1 VALVRVYCGLAS
13 ADRTAPAVA
22 TDGWL
27 TAAVVDDAG
36 RLLDV
41 CEIGDDPAG
50 YARLCTVLAE
60 RSGGPTAVAIAAD
73 SDDHRLTML
82 LTAAGRAL
90 AVADDDAV
98 DDYAERFA
106 DDESADEM
114 ESPPAERRAV
124 GLARALQ
131 AGALSAVSMPA
142 PRDLAGLKGVL
153 VAHAALVTGRHSAAV
168 ALREVLREL
177 HPAALRA
184 YPDPAEPVPLAVL
197 DALPEPASLG
207 GGNAGRTREPTP
219 TETIV
224 ADIART
230 GVADAVTVKNAI
242 TALRVAIAETP
253 RRLAGR
259 APNAAIAE
267 TIRHAVAAVR
277 ACDAACQALVA
288 SLAERPTTPAQPAGT
303 RAGRRA
309 GPGHAA
315 PEPDLAAAPTGRRAA
330 REPVDATPAPTG
342 RRARSQPAADSVPT
356 PPRPVA
362 PPPVAPTPVAPPPVA
377 PPPLAPAAAAPGTG
391 YSTPLAPA
399 AAAQAPS
406 RPPAPPRGAPSAAP
420 VSPPAWV
427 TGTGSNRPVSV
438 PPPPPPGITPI
449 VPGQRHAQP
458 AADAGEPFRPTLTTA
473 AINSTR
479 ATRAAEGR
487 QSVAAAIESRS
498 EALRTIRKRSTEPA
512 EERDPG
518 ARQGGTGRQSVVAA
532 VEGRGAARAGRRAE
546 EPAAAERWIDEVP
559 EPTARYSA
567 TDYAVP
573 VPTPRPDAPVPG
585 SRGNWPLGS
594 SGEGRGGEAAARI
607 GPEPAYPSE
616 VDRPAASLGLPSE
629 LDSPGPAPDPLNSPA
644 GGRVTPPW
652 QADDLPPEPPA
663 LRLVEPPPLA
673 DRALQDDRP
682 REDRIRRDVDMT
694 GDLAPISLSM
704 DFPLEPP
711 SLRLVGSE
719 GPTNGNG
726 NRNGDW
732 SGAGNGRHGST
743 RQPLERP
750 ATDEGDGDLLI
761 FAEARSAWFV
771 GHGEEDPADWESIA
785 DFGWRAAAEQA
796 ARPAVGTETSAGL
809 PRRVPQANL
818 LPGSPLSS
826 PDHPLR
832 IVRDAASIAAHT
844 SGYFRGW
851 RRGQEINGYA
861 VGGRP
866 GRESA
871 GGWDFSRED
880 IGR

>member
-13 ADRTAPAVA
+13 ADRTAPAVEA
-22 TDGWL
+22 DGWL

-60 RSGGPTAVAIAAD
+60 RSGGPTSVAIAAD
-73 SDDHRLTML
+73 SDHHRLTML

-90 AVADDDAV
+90 AVADDEAV

-131 AGALSAVSMPA
+131 AGALSEVSLPA

-153 VAHAALVTGRHSAAV
+153 VAHAALVSGRHSAAV

-207 GGNAGRTREPTP
+207 GNAGRGREPAAD
-219 TETIV
+219 TIV
-224 ADIART
+224 TDIART
-230 GVADAVTVKNAI
+230 GVADTVTVKNAI

-259 APNAAIAE
+259 APSAAIAE

-288 SLAERPTTPAQPAGT
+288 SLTERLAAPAPPAST
-303 RAGRRA
+303 RAGRRAA

-315 PEPDLAAAPTGRRAA
+315 PEPDVATAPTGRRAA
-330 REPVDATPAPTG
+330 REPVVDTTPAPTG
-342 RRARSQPAADSVPT
+342 RRARPEPAAGSAPL

-362 PPPVAPTPVAPPPVA
+362 PPPVAPAPVAPPPVA

-399 AAAQAPS
+399 AAVQAPTG
-406 RPPAPPRGAPSAAP
+406 PMAPPRVAPSAAP

-449 VPGQRHAQP
+449 VPGQRHSLPP
-458 AADAGEPFRPTLTTA
+458 AEAGEPFRPTLT
-473 AINSTR
+473 NSAR

-498 EALRTIRKRSTEPA
+498 EALRTIRRRSAEAA
-512 EERDPG
+512 EERDAG
-518 ARQGGTGRQSVVAA
+518 SRQSATGRQSVVAA
-532 VEGRGAARAGRRAE
+532 VEGRGAARAGRRGE
-546 EPAAAERWIDEVP
+546 EPAGTERWIDERP

-573 VPTPRPDAPVPG
+573 VPTPRPEAPAPG

-594 SGEGRGGEAAARI
+594 SGDSRGGDLAAAGTGR
-607 GPEPAYPSE
+607 EPAYPSE
-616 VDRPAASLGLPSE
+616 VDLPAASLGLPSE
-629 LDSPGPAPDPLNSPA
+629 LDAPGPAPAPLGSLS

-652 QADDLPPEPPA
+652 QADDLPPEPPT

-673 DRALQDDRP
+673 DRALQDGRP
-682 REDRIRRDVDMT
+682 REDRGRHDVDMT
-694 GDLAPISLSM
+694 GDLAPVSLSM
-704 DFPLEPP
+704 DLPLEPP

-719 GPTNGNG
+719 GPGSSNG
-726 NRNGDW
+726 NGDW
-732 SGAGNGRHGST
+732 SGRRGSAL
-743 RQPLERP
+743 RMPLESP
-750 ATDEGDGDLLI
+750 AAHESDGDLLI
-761 FAEARSAWFV
+761 FAEAKSAWFV
-771 GHGEEDPADWESIA
+771 GHGAEEPADWESIA

-796 ARPAVGTETSAGL
+796 ARPAVGAETTAGL

-818 LPGSPLSS
+818 LPGSPLSA
-826 PDHPLR
+826 PDRPLR

-871 GGWDFSRED
+871 GGWDFTRED